1 MFGVSSQASSKP
13 TTVSAIR
20 HRSRGKPVE
29 QSSVAGDSRTDGR
42 RDHCFETPFAMKF
55 SSDRSSPSPVSA
67 PDDDAPARHGDVET
81 LRRLTREAFGEITS
95 IRDRVRAVERNLA
108 TERASRASERVRVD
122 TRAGRCWGV
131 GHAGAVAATRPGLDC
146 ATTVEAPFPGGD
158 SMTARFSTTTTA
170 AVDDADAPAPS
181 PYLNLNANVSSLSHA
196 PTVTLEK
203 LMYRKRVGRDGWIR
217 LAPVGGEGQDAA
229 ATLNPFAPG
238 RGVAL
243 TNLAAVGSP
252 TLAECR
258 GTALCASY
266 DFADALFG
274 VSGGIFSGEEPFED
288 GGYETR
294 RLAQVTARPGTRAA
308 MSLAVAEGPRRGA
321 RGFGMG
327 AAGLFAVGER
337 TLLSAWASTAKFSGA
352 SYRGYADEVDEDAGG
367 WGLAATAPPKDV
379 SRSSAGTLRDAVRG
393 WGWGVVVGKEPGV
406 SSPTQMEAFARIG
419 DERGGGIN
427 ERTVCPGIVVKRDAD
442 DGRWDVA
449 AACRVEIKFS

>member
-1 MFGVSSQASSKP
+1 
-13 TTVSAIR
+13 
-20 HRSRGKPVE
+20 
-29 QSSVAGDSRTDGR
+29 
-42 RDHCFETPFAMKF
+42 MKF
-55 SSDRSSPSPVSA
+55 SSDRSSPSPVST

-181 PYLNLNANVSSLSHA
+181 PYERVANVANVANVSSHA

-229 ATLNPFAPG
+229 ATLNPFSPG

-274 VSGGIFSGEEPFED
+274 VSGGFFSGEEPFED
-288 GGYETR
+288 GGGYQPR

-321 RGFGMG
+321 RGLSMS

-337 TLLSAWASTAKFSGA
+337 TLLSAWASTAKLFGP
-352 SYRGYADEVDEDAGG
+352 YADDGDEDAGG

-379 SRSSAGTLRDAVRG
+379 SRSSAGTARDAVRG
-393 WGWGVVVGKEPGV
+393 WGWGVVIGKEPGE
-406 SSPTQMEAFARIG
+406 SAPTQIEAFARIG

-427 ERTVCPGIVVKRDAD
+427 ERTLCPGIVATRDAY

>member
-1 MFGVSSQASSKP
+1 
-13 TTVSAIR
+13 
-20 HRSRGKPVE
+20 
-29 QSSVAGDSRTDGR
+29 
-42 RDHCFETPFAMKF
+42 
-55 SSDRSSPSPVSA
+55 
-67 PDDDAPARHGDVET
+67 
-81 LRRLTREAFGEITS
+81 
-95 IRDRVRAVERNLA
+95 
-108 TERASRASERVRVD
+108 
-122 TRAGRCWGV
+122 
-131 GHAGAVAATRPGLDC
+131 
-146 ATTVEAPFPGGD
+146 
-158 SMTARFSTTTTA
+158 MTARFSTTTTA

-181 PYLNLNANVSSLSHA
+181 PYLNLNANVSTA
-196 PTVTLEK
+196 VARPD
-203 LMYRKRVGRDGWIR
+203 RDPGEAHVPKEDRARRMDQAGADW
-217 LAPVGGEGQDAA
+217 GEGQDAA
-229 ATLNPFAPG
+229 ATLNPFSRPG

-337 TLLSAWASTAKFSGA
+337 TLLSAWASTAKFFGGVRCR
-352 SYRGYADEVDEDAGG
+352 RGRQGRRRVGP
-367 WGLAATAPPKDV
+367 AATAPPKDV

-393 WGWGVVVGKEPGV
+393 WGWGVVVGKEPG
-406 SSPTQMEAFARIG
+406 EFGA
-419 DERGGGIN
+419 
-427 ERTVCPGIVVKRDAD
+427 DAD
-442 DGRWDVA
+442 GGVCENR
-449 AACRVEIKFS
+449 

>member
-1 MFGVSSQASSKP
+1 
-13 TTVSAIR
+13 
-20 HRSRGKPVE
+20 
-29 QSSVAGDSRTDGR
+29 
-42 RDHCFETPFAMKF
+42 MKF
-55 SSDRSSPSPVSA
+55 SSDRSSPSPVST

-170 AVDDADAPAPS
+170 AVDDS
-181 PYLNLNANVSSLSHA
+181 PTTPYERVAEVSGPDLALALQPQLLA

-203 LMYRKRVGRDGWIR
+203 LMYRKRVGRNGWIR
-217 LAPVGGEGQDAA
+217 LAPIGGEGQDAA
-229 ATLNPFAPG
+229 ATLNPFSPG

-274 VSGGIFSGEEPFED
+274 VSGGFFSGEEPFED
-288 GGYETR
+288 GGGYQPR

-321 RGFGMG
+321 RGLSMS

-337 TLLSAWASTAKFSGA
+337 TLLSAWASTAKLFGA
-352 SYRGYADEVDEDAGG
+352 DADDGDEDAGG

-379 SRSSAGTLRDAVRG
+379 SRSSAGTARDAVRG
-393 WGWGVVVGKEPGV
+393 WGWGVVVGKEPGELT
-406 SSPTQMEAFARIG
+406 PTQIEAFARIG

-427 ERTVCPGIVVKRDAD
+427 ERTLCPGIVATRDAY